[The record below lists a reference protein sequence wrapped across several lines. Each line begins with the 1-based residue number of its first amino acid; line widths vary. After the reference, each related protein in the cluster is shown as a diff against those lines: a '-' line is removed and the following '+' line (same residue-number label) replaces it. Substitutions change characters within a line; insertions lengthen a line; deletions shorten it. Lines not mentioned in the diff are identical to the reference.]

1 MNKPLLI
8 KKYSGEYEAFD
19 INKLINSLRRSRA
32 DEDIIQDIARKVQ
45 EQIEEG
51 MTTKKIYQL
60 AFKMLKT
67 KSRLSASKYKLK
79 KALMELGPTG
89 FPFERFVGK
98 LLTHEGFST
107 QVGVIVQGNCVQH
120 EVDVIAQKGNKHY
133 MIECKY
139 HSDQG
144 RVCNVKIPLYIQ
156 SRFLDVEK
164 QWKRQKG
171 HESKLHKGG
180 VYTNTRFTSDATQY
194 GKCVGLLL
202 TSWDYPR
209 GNGLKDRIDKSGL
222 HPLTALTTLTKAEK
236 TKLLDTGIV
245 LCKEL
250 HNSPNLLKKIGVP
263 KSRHKNILR
272 DSTELCETPS
282 NIRNEKY

>member
-1 MNKPLLI
+1 MNKSVLI

-19 INKLINSLRRSRA
+19 VNKLINSLRRSRA

-45 EQIEEG
+45 EQIEDG
-51 MTTKKIYQL
+51 MTTKKIYQM
-60 AFKMLKT
+60 AFKMLKR
-67 KSRLSASKYKLK
+67 KSRVSASKYKLK

-89 FPFERFVGK
+89 FPFEKLVGQ
-98 LLTHEGFST
+98 LLAHEGFDT
-107 QVGVIVQGNCVQH
+107 EVDVIVQGNCVQH
-120 EVDVIAQKGNKHY
+120 EIDVIAQKDNNHY

-144 RVCNVKIPLYIQ
+144 RVCNVKIPLYIN

-164 QWKRQKG
+164 NWERQKG
-171 HESKLHKGG
+171 HDTKLHKGG
-180 VYTNTRFTSDATQY
+180 VYTNTRFTSDAVQY

-202 TSWDYPR
+202 TSWDYPMD
-209 GNGLKDRIDKSGL
+209 NGLKDRIDKAGL

-236 TKLLDTGIV
+236 SKLLDKGIV

-250 HNSPNLLKKIGVP
+250 HENPALLEQIGVD
-263 KSRHKNILR
+263 KKRHKNILA
-272 DSTELCETPS
+272 DSKELCQST
-282 NIRNEKY
+282 

>member
-1 MNKPLLI
+1 MNKSVLI

-19 INKLINSLRRSRA
+19 VNKLINSLRRSRA

-60 AFKMLKT
+60 AFKMLKR
-67 KSRLSASKYKLK
+67 KSRVSASKYKLK

-89 FPFERFVGK
+89 FPFEKLVGK
-98 LLTHEGFST
+98 LLAHEGFDT
-107 QVGVIVQGNCVQH
+107 EVDVIVQGNCVQH
-120 EVDVIAQKGNKHY
+120 EIDVIAQKDNNHY

-144 RVCNVKIPLYIQ
+144 RVCNVKIPLYIN

-164 QWKRQKG
+164 NWERQKG
-171 HESKLHKGG
+171 HDTKLHKGG
-180 VYTNTRFTSDATQY
+180 VYTNTRFTSDAVQY
-194 GKCVGLLL
+194 GTCVGLLL

-236 TKLLDTGIV
+236 TKLLDEGIV

-250 HNSPNLLKKIGVP
+250 HESPKLLEKIGIDNKRHKKI
-263 KSRHKNILR
+263 LE
-272 DSTELCETPS
+272 DSEKLCS
-282 NIRNEKY
+282 VHQ

>member
-1 MNKPLLI
+1 MNKSVLI

-51 MTTKKIYQL
+51 MTTKRIYQM
-60 AFKMLKT
+60 AFKMLKA
-67 KSRLSASKYKLK
+67 KSRVSASKYKLK

-120 EVDVIAQKGNKHY
+120 EIDVIAQKDNNHY

-144 RVCNVKIPLYIQ
+144 RVCNVKIPLYIN

-164 QWKRQKG
+164 NWERQKG
-171 HESKLHKGG
+171 HETKLHKGG
-180 VYTNTRFTSDATQY
+180 VYTNTRFTSDAVQY

-202 TSWDYPR
+202 TSWDYPMD
-209 GNGLKDRIDKSGL
+209 NGLKDRIDKSGL
-222 HPLTALTTLTKAEK
+222 HPLTAITTLTKAEK
-236 TKLLDTGIV
+236 TKLLDRGLV

-250 HNSPNLLKKIGVP
+250 HENPKVLEQVGVP
-263 KSRHKNILR
+263 KSRHKKILE
-272 DSTELCETPS
+272 DSRELCR
-282 NIRNEKY
+282 IQ

>member
-1 MNKPLLI
+1 MNKSVLI

-19 INKLINSLRRSRA
+19 VNKLINSLRRSRA

-60 AFKMLKT
+60 AFKMLKR
-67 KSRLSASKYKLK
+67 KSRVSASKYKLK

-89 FPFERFVGK
+89 FPFEKLVGK
-98 LLTHEGFST
+98 LLAHEGFST

-120 EVDVIAQKGNKHY
+120 EVDVIAQKDNTHY

-144 RVCNVKIPLYIQ
+144 RFCNVKIPLYIH

-164 QWKRQKG
+164 QWERQKG
-171 HESKLHKGG
+171 HEAKLHKGG
-180 VYTNTRFTSDATQY
+180 VYTNTRFTSDAVQY
-194 GKCVGLLL
+194 GKCVELLL
-202 TSWDYPR
+202 TSWDYPI
-209 GNGLKDRIDKSGL
+209 GDGLKDRIDKLGL

-236 TKLLDTGIV
+236 TKLLDEGIV

-250 HNSPNLLKKIGVP
+250 HEKPVLLEKIGIDKKRHKKILEDSEALC
-263 KSRHKNILR
+263 KS
-272 DSTELCETPS
+272 S
-282 NIRNEKY
+282 